1 MIWTIDALLTGRAVP
16 FGVDGEPSAI
26 GKTPVDRPLRVGPM
40 GIEGDEQADLVH
52 HGGVDKAIHHY
63 PRDHYAFWRARL
75 GPDSLLNG
83 PGAFGENITT
93 TGLVEA
99 GLCIGDRLRLGTAL
113 VEVSQARQPCWKL
126 GRRFGIESVPATVVK
141 TAYSGWYYRVIENGL
156 VAAGDRLEMVD
167 RPLPQWPVDL
177 VFRLLIGGTAKRE
190 PALARALAA
199 LPQLSV
205 TWRKRAAAF
214 SG

>member
-1 MIWTIDALLTGRAVP
+1 MSWTIDQLLTGRAVP
-16 FGVDGEPSAI
+16 FGIDGEPSAI
-26 GKTPVDRPLRVGPM
+26 GKTPVDRPLRVGPL
-40 GIEGDEQADLVH
+40 GIEGDEQGDPVH

-63 PRDHYAFWRARL
+63 PRDHYPFWRDRL
-75 GPDSLLNG
+75 GPVALLDG

-93 TGLVEA
+93 TGLVEPD
-99 GLCIGDRLRLGTAL
+99 LCIGDRLRLGTAL

-126 GRRFGIESVPATVVK
+126 GRRFGVESVPATVVK
-141 TAYSGWYYRVIENGL
+141 TAYSGWYYRVIEDGV
-156 VAAGDRLEMVD
+156 VAAGDALVMVD

-177 VFRLLIGGTAKRE
+177 VFRLLIGGTAKGE
-190 PALARALAA
+190 PALARALAD
-199 LPQLSV
+199 LPQLAV

>member
-75 GPDSLLNG
+75 GR
-83 PGAFGENITT
+83 IR
-93 TGLVEA
+93 
-99 GLCIGDRLRLGTAL
+99 C
-113 VEVSQARQPCWKL
+113 
-126 GRRFGIESVPATVVK
+126 
-141 TAYSGWYYRVIENGL
+141 
-156 VAAGDRLEMVD
+156 
-167 RPLPQWPVDL
+167 
-177 VFRLLIGGTAKRE
+177 
-190 PALARALAA
+190 
-199 LPQLSV
+199 
-205 TWRKRAAAF
+205 
-214 SG
+214 

>member
-1 MIWTIDALLTGRAVP
+1 M
-16 FGVDGEPSAI
+16 
-26 GKTPVDRPLRVGPM
+26 
-40 GIEGDEQADLVH
+40 
-52 HGGVDKAIHHY
+52 
-63 PRDHYAFWRARL
+63 
-75 GPDSLLNG
+75 
-83 PGAFGENITT
+83 
-93 TGLVEA
+93 EA